1 MRKYL
6 FLGLFLC
13 STPLRGW
20 AQQDTIADQHLQ
32 EVVITAKLP
41 LVEMT
46 PEKQLSVWMNLLLK
60 AMETY
65 MMYSHPYRG

>member
-46 PEKQLSVWMNLLLK
+46 PGKTNF
-60 AMETY
+60 
-65 MMYSHPYRG
+65 PYG